1 MDDKDK
7 APLKY
12 DMNNTV
18 WFTVMG
24 GKYQEFATQYPNF
37 PFFKTVPCM
46 QYTDAGHSPDF
57 TWKVSS
63 YLIFASFN
71 KISVQ

>member
-7 APLKY
+7 AQLKY

-18 WFTVMG
+18 RFTVVG

-37 PFFKTVPCM
+37 PFFFFKGLCPACNTQMQGTVQILLEKC
-46 QYTDAGHSPDF
+46 H
-57 TWKVSS
+57 
-63 YLIFASFN
+63 LI
-71 KISVQ
+71 

>member
-7 APLKY
+7 AQLEY

-18 WFTVMG
+18 RFTVVG

-37 PFFKTVPCM
+37 PFFSLKDCALHAIHRCRA
-46 QYTDAGHSPDF
+46 QSRFY
-57 TWKVSS
+57 
-63 YLIFASFN
+63 
-71 KISVQ
+71 

>member
-7 APLKY
+7 AQLKY

-18 WFTVMG
+18 RFTVVG

-37 PFFKTVPCM
+37 PFF
-46 QYTDAGHSPDF
+46 F
-57 TWKVSS
+57 
-63 YLIFASFN
+63 L
-71 KISVQ
+71 